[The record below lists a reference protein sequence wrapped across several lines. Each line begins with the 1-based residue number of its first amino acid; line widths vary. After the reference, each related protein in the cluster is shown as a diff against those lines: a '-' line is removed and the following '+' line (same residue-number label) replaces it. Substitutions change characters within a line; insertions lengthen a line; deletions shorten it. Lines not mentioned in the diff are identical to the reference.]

1 MRYVKELIRSTAET
15 LKKSVKTCSVLC
27 DGFVYKECSYKS
39 DNIIPAV
46 DDTWKQLKKPL
57 SIDNSFDH
65 CWVIGRVTMPE
76 IKEWEYCVLDL
87 SIGDTPQTI
96 AYIDGKMIQGL
107 DYKHQTIILEPKK
120 TYDVALYIYEPS
132 ARMALPHVSI
142 IDRKIEK
149 AYFDYLVPFEA
160 MECLEENTYE
170 YTAISKHLEAAALI
184 INRSKDGSDDYYD
197 SVIQADEYLE
207 NEFYA
212 KECGKNPT
220 VVKTLGHS
228 HLDVAWRWTVDQT
241 KEKAQRTFGSV
252 AELMKHYPDYRFM
265 SSQPQLFQF
274 LKEEAPEL
282 YDEIKQLVAQG
293 RIDVDG
299 GMWLE
304 SDCNIPS
311 GESFV
316 RQLIYGKDFIKSEF
330 GKDSKVLW
338 LPDVFGYSAAL
349 PQILKK
355 AGVDYFVT
363 GKISWSDVNSM
374 PHDSFYWR
382 GIDGSEVFTHFFTT
396 MDFECQAFFPDAT
409 FPYVLFNGSM
419 TPREVKSSYDVYR
432 SKQFNSVTLHT
443 FGYGDGGGGPTYQHM
458 EKYRR
463 LNKGIPG
470 IPKAEMTKLSDFL
483 CEVKDNFDTSC
494 KALRER
500 PLWDGELYLE
510 YHRGTY
516 TTIGQVKRNNRK
528 AEFALRKAE
537 TLAALTMQMGSHY
550 PMDEFDSMWKLVC
563 LNQFHD
569 IIPGSSIKPVY
580 ERSNKEYRQVLDG
593 AEAITSNAL
602 TAIANNVNTNGGYLV
617 YNMHSFENTG
627 LVEYDGKLYVA
638 NDIPAM
644 GYKVVGELKNT
655 NSARVTSDTI
665 ENEFF
670 IIKFEPNGFISSIF
684 DKAENRELIRNG
696 ELGNRLV
703 MYEDRPACFDAWEM
717 SHYTRLKPH
726 EMDECISIEPYEN
739 GALKGI
745 TVKWRF
751 MDSTVSEDIV
761 VYDDI
766 KRIDI
771 FCRLDIQNTHVILKA
786 LFPFDIRTT
795 KTTSEI
801 QYGNVERTCHMNT
814 SWDEAKFE
822 TCMHKW
828 VDVSDNGYGVS
839 ILNDCKYGFSSYDN
853 TLAITLVKCAESPYY
868 GGDLG
873 HHDIFYSIYPHK
885 GNVASGDTV
894 KEAYKLNAPMTAIRA
909 EKNTGCTLADSF
921 SLVKCDKDNV
931 FVEVVKKAQNRD
943 AVIVRLYDALN
954 MRSKVTL
961 EFGIPF
967 TKAYITD
974 LLENIEQ
981 EIPVVN
987 NKISIDVKNF
997 EIVTLMLVN
1006 E

>member
-1 MRYVKELIRSTAET
+1 MRYIKELIRSTADA
-15 LKKSVKTCSVLC
+15 LKDSFKVSCELC
-27 DGFVYKECSYKS
+27 DGFVYKECGYKS
-39 DNIIPAV
+39 DNVIPAV
-46 DDTWKQLKKPL
+46 DDSWKPLKKPL
-57 SIDNSFDH
+57 KIDNSFDH
-65 CWVIGRVTMPE
+65 CWVVGKVTMPLT
-76 IKEWEYCVLDL
+76 KEWEYCVLDL
-87 SIGDTPQTI
+87 SVGNTPQTI

-107 DYKHQTIILEPKK
+107 DYKHQTIILDQGK

-132 ARMALPHVSI
+132 GQMALPHVSVF
-142 IDRKIEK
+142 DRRMEK

-160 MECLEENTYE
+160 MQCLEENTYE
-170 YTAISKHLEAAALI
+170 YTAIAKHLEAAALM
-184 INRSKDGSDDYYD
+184 INRAKDGSKDFYD
-197 SVIQADEYLE
+197 SVILADEYLE
-207 NEFYA
+207 NEFYG
-212 KECGKNPT
+212 KECGKSPT

-228 HLDVAWRWTVDQT
+228 HLDVAWTWTVDQT

-252 AELMKHYPDYRFM
+252 AELMKYYPEYRFM

-274 LKEEAPEL
+274 LKDEAPEL
-282 YDEIKQLVAQG
+282 YEEIKSLVAQG

-316 RQLIYGKDFIKSEF
+316 RQLIYGKDFIKKEF

-396 MDFECQAFFPDAT
+396 MDFDCQQFFPDAT

-470 IPKAEMTKLSDFL
+470 IPKTEMTKLSDFL
-483 CEVKDNFDTSC
+483 GEVKDNFDNSC
-494 KALRER
+494 KTLRER

-537 TLAALTMQMGSHY
+537 MLAELAKQTGIQY
-550 PMDEFDSMWKLVC
+550 PQDEFDRMWKLVC

-569 IIPGSSIKPVY
+569 IIPGSSIKQVY
-580 ERSNKEYRQVLDG
+580 DRSNKEFCQVIDG
-593 AEAITSNAL
+593 ANSITSNAL
-602 TAIANNVNTNGGYLV
+602 AAIANNVDTEGGYLV

-627 LVEYDGKLYVA
+627 LVELDGKLCIAQNV
-638 NDIPAM
+638 PPM
-644 GYKVVGELKNT
+644 GYKVIPQLVET
-655 NSARVTSDTI
+655 NSATVTADTI
-665 ENEFF
+665 DNKYFTV
-670 IIKFEPNGFISSIF
+670 KFAPNGFISSIY
-684 DKAENRELIRNG
+684 DKQEDRELLRNG
-696 ELGNRLV
+696 EYGNRLV
-703 MYEDRPACFDAWEM
+703 VYEDHPACFDAWEM
-717 SHYTRLKPH
+717 SHYTRLKGH
-726 EMDECISIEPYEN
+726 EMDECISIEPYDN

-745 TVKWRF
+745 TVTWRF
-751 MDSTVSEDIV
+751 MNSTVKEDIV

-766 KRIDI
+766 PRIDI
-771 FCRLDIQNTHVILKA
+771 FCQLDINDTHIILKA
-786 LFPFDIRTT
+786 LFPFDVRAT

-801 QYGNVERTCHMNT
+801 QYGNVERPCHMNT
-814 SWDEAKFE
+814 SWDEARFE

-839 ILNDCKYGFSSYDN
+839 LLNDCKYGFSSYDN
-853 TLAITLVKCAESPYY
+853 TLAITLVKCAESPFY

-873 HHDIFYSIYPHK
+873 NHEILYSIYPHK
-885 GNVASGDTV
+885 NSAVCGGTV
-894 KEAYKLNAPMTAIRA
+894 NQAYSLNAPMTAVKVTKQA
-909 EKNTGCTLADSF
+909 GCLKDEYSA
-921 SLVKCDKDNV
+921 VKCNKDNIV
-931 FVEVVKKAQNRD
+931 VEVLKQAQNSSD
-943 AVIVRLYDALN
+943 TIVRFYDAHN
-954 MRSKVTL
+954 MRTKATL
-961 EFGIPF
+961 EFEFPF
-967 TKAYITD
+967 KRAFITD
-974 LLENIEQ
+974 LLENKET

-987 NKISIDVKNF
+987 NSITVDVKNF
-997 EIVTLMLVN
+997 EIVTVMLTEN
-1006 E
+1006 